1 MNGQLPEGLVIRDLE
16 SEIEDFPVA
25 SQFTLGRH
33 LNNELIVAG
42 EDVRDYHAR
51 CVLDERGL
59 SIIPLDDAV
68 IEVNDQQ
75 VSDAWRLV
83 PNDRLVIGSHML
95 QLLDKA
101 EKIQEK
107 LVWTVHYKGEQV
119 ELLDEM
125 TIGRGSKAEITF
137 NNSHIS
143 REHARLFTSSG
154 LLWLLD
160 LNSANGTFVNGKR
173 LFGGC
178 RLFHGDELSFDQLTM
193 QVIARGGEITP
204 ARQRDSSDLVS
215 DLDPMAAMPAVLN
228 GTQEISTIAV
238 PDITPSEGPGEI
250 GSYLIGQSSPIAG
263 QIFQIR
269 FGTSTIGREPS
280 SEVVIDEP
288 SVSVRH
294 AEFIYRSDHL
304 SISDLLSTNGTRVNG
319 GRVATAPLAN
329 GDVISVGNVNLLLR
343 QNVQKPPAQSQLRM
357 NALFVGLAALVVVGV
372 LWWLLG

>member
-1 MNGQLPEGLVIRDLE
+1 MNGQLPDGLVIRDLE
-16 SEIEDFPVA
+16 NEIEDFAVP

-33 LNNELIVAG
+33 LDNDLIVAG

-59 SIIPLDDAV
+59 SVVPLDGAV
-68 IEVNDQQ
+68 IEVNDHQ
-75 VSDAWRLV
+75 VSDTWRLV

-95 QLLDKA
+95 QLLDRA

-107 LVWTVHYKGEQV
+107 LTWTVHYKGEQV
-119 ELLDEM
+119 ELSEQM

-137 NNSHIS
+137 NNNHIS

-193 QVIARGGEITP
+193 QVIAQGGELTP
-204 ARQRDSSDLVS
+204 ARQRDSE
-215 DLDPMAAMPAVLN
+215 DLDSELDPLRAMPTVLN
-228 GTQEISTIAV
+228 GTQEISTVALPDVSQHDGPNIA
-238 PDITPSEGPGEI
+238 GC
-250 GSYLIGQSSPIAG
+250 YLIGQSSPVVG
-263 QIFQIR
+263 QIFQIP
-269 FGTSTIGREPS
+269 FGTSTIGREPNA
-280 SEVVIDEP
+280 EVVVDEP

-294 AEFIYRSDHL
+294 AEIVYRSDNL
-304 SISDLLSTNGTRVNG
+304 SISNLLSTNGTRVNG
-319 GRVATAPLAN
+319 KLVATTPLVS
-329 GDVISVGNVNLLLR
+329 GDVISVGNVNLLLKR
-343 QNVQKPPAQSQLRM
+343 NTDQPPRKPSFPVVYAY
-357 NALFVGLAALVVVGV
+357 VGLGALALIGL
-372 LWWLLG
+372 LWWLIR